1 MDSLNHILAL
11 KDFDEPP
18 EVSAIKKYVRQH
30 FDEAVAVT
38 VRDKEIIIATPS
50 AALAN
55 TLRLRVVALRK
66 VTGDKKRLVFR
77 IGK

>member
-1 MDSLNHILAL
+1 MDSLHDILGH

-18 EVSAIKKYVRQH
+18 EALAIKKYVRDQ
-30 FDEAVAVT
+30 FDESVAVT
-38 VRDKEIIIATPS
+38 VRERDIIVATPS

-55 TLRLRVVALRK
+55 TLRSRILTLNK
-66 VTGDKKRLVFR
+66 ISGGKKRLIFR